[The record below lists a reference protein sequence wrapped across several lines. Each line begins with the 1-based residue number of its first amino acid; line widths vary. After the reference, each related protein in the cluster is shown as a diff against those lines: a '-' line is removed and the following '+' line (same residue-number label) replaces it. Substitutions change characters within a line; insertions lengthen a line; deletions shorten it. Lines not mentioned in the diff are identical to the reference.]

1 MQDIPGWLKHTTVWL
16 VLGLGLFL
24 GLQAWQAQQRATRFV
39 VDGQTL
45 EIRRSGDGTYV
56 AAVQWHPEFHQPG
69 SPDNFDDTAMLED
82 FLAAAR
88 AVKAARR

>member
-1 MQDIPGWLKHTTVWL
+1 VKKVAPG
-16 VLGLGLFL
+16 
-24 GLQAWQAQQRATRFV
+24 FV
-39 VDGQTL
+39 VEARCPEDGTV
-45 EIRRSGDGTYV
+45 EAIRRSGDGTYV